1 MEVTEDSR
9 NLRRWIGAVLLMALL
24 ALVLASVLLPSADIG
39 WMRHRW
45 LWFTLPLD
53 WIEGTRSAVNLVHL
67 ILFLPLGAAV
77 RLALP
82 RWSAGRVVLAL
93 TVLGIGTE
101 LAQFLVPGRHPRIS
115 DVLVDVVAGLAGWAI
130 AHALLRQR

>member
-1 MEVTEDSR
+1 MAEQTRD
-9 NLRRWIGAVLLMALL
+9 LTRWIGAVLLTALL
-24 ALVLASVLLPSADIG
+24 ALVLASVLLPSSGIG

-67 ILFLPLGAAV
+67 ILFLPFGAAV

-82 RWSAGRVVLAL
+82 RRPVVSA
-93 TVLGIGTE
+93 
-101 LAQFLVPGRHPRIS
+101 
-115 DVLVDVVAGLAGWAI
+115 
-130 AHALLRQR
+130 

>member
-1 MEVTEDSR
+1 MRDSR
-9 NLRRWIGAVLLMALL
+9 VTRWIGGLLLASLL

-53 WIEGTRSAVNLVHL
+53 WIESTRSAVNLVHL

-82 RWSAGRVVLAL
+82 GWSAGRLMLAL
-93 TVLGIGTE
+93 TILGIGTE
-101 LAQFLVPGRHPRIS
+101 LAQFLVPGRHPRMS
-115 DVLVDVVAGLAGWAI
+115 DVLVDVVAGVVGWGA
-130 AHALLRQR
+130 AHAVLRRR

>member
-1 MEVTEDSR
+1 MRASRVT
-9 NLRRWIGAVLLMALL
+9 RWIGGLLLASLL

-53 WIEGTRSAVNLVHL
+53 WIESTRSAVNLVHL

-82 RWSAGRVVLAL
+82 GWSAGRLMLAL
-93 TVLGIGTE
+93 TILGIGTE
-101 LAQFLVPGRHPRIS
+101 LAQFLVPGRHPRMS
-115 DVLVDVVAGLAGWAI
+115 DVLVDVVAGVVGWGA
-130 AHALLRQR
+130 AHAVLRRR

>member
-1 MEVTEDSR
+1 MAEQTRD
-9 NLRRWIGAVLLMALL
+9 LTRWIGAVLLTALL
-24 ALVLASVLLPSADIG
+24 ALVLASVLLPSSGIG

-82 RWSAGRVVLAL
+82 RWGAGRMVLAL
-93 TVLGIGTE
+93 TLLGIGTE
-101 LAQFLVPGRHPRIS
+101 LAQFLVPGRHPRMS
-115 DVLVDVVAGLAGWAI
+115 DVLVDVVAGVVGWGA
-130 AHALLRQR
+130 AHAVLRRR

>member
-1 MEVTEDSR
+1 M
-9 NLRRWIGAVLLMALL
+9 
-24 ALVLASVLLPSADIG
+24 LVSVLLPADWIG
-39 WMRHRW
+39 VLRHRW

-82 RWSAGRVVLAL
+82 GWGAGRMVLAL
-93 TVLGIGTE
+93 TLLGIGTE
-101 LAQFLVPGRHPRIS
+101 LAQFLVPGRHPRLS